1 MADKVRVEGLRE
13 LRRELKA
20 VDAQWPR
27 ELRKVNLA
35 IAEDVAERTRSNLA
49 GMGGSAPKVVST
61 VKALA
66 QQARAQVKAG
76 GKGDS
81 VAERVAGGNL
91 FGSNRYKQFP
101 TPGQYGIYNALA
113 EMKDDIEER
122 YLDMLDDLLARAFP
136 N

>member
-1 MADKVRVEGLRE
+1 MADQVRVTGLKE

-20 VDAQWPR
+20 VDAQWPKA
-27 ELRKVNLA
+27 LQKINKA
-35 IAEDVAERTRSNLA
+35 IAEDVAEGTRSNLA
-49 GMGGSAPKVVST
+49 GMGGSASKVVPT

-101 TPGQYGIYNALA
+101 PPGLYGIYKALA
-113 EMKDDIEER
+113 DLKDDIEER
-122 YLDMLDDLLARAFP
+122 YLEMLDDLLKQAFP
-136 N
+136 D

>member
-1 MADKVRVEGLRE
+1 MADSVRLTGLLE

-20 VDAQWPR
+20 VDAQWPKA
-27 ELRKVNLA
+27 LQKVNKS
-35 IAEDVAERTRSNLA
+35 IAEDVAEGTRSNLSS
-49 GMGGSAPKVVST
+49 MGGSAPKVVST

-101 TPGQYGIYNALA
+101 PPGLYGIYKALA
-113 EMKDDIEER
+113 DMKDDIEDR
-122 YLDMLDDLLARAFP
+122 YIEMLGELLARAFP

>member
-1 MADKVRVEGLRE
+1 MAEQVRVTGLKE
-13 LRRELKA
+13 LRAELRALEGAWPKELQKVNKA
-20 VDAQWPR
+20 VAEQ
-27 ELRKVNLA
+27 LA
-35 IAEDVAERTRSNLA
+35 EGTRSNLA

-66 QQARAQVKAG
+66 SQSRAQVKAG

-101 TPGQYGIYNALA
+101 PPGLYGIYKALSD
-113 EMKDDIEER
+113 MKDDIEDR
-122 YLDMLDDLLARAFP
+122 YIEMLGDLLARAFP
-136 N
+136 D

>member
-1 MADKVRVEGLRE
+1 MADQVRVTGLKE

-20 VDAQWPR
+20 VDAQWPKA
-27 ELRKVNLA
+27 LQKVNKA
-35 IAEDVAERTRSNLA
+35 IAEDVAEGTRANLA
-49 GMGGSAPKVVST
+49 GMGGSASKVVPT

-81 VAERVAGGNL
+81 IGERVAGGNL

-101 TPGQYGIYNALA
+101 KPGQYGIYKALA
-113 EMKDDIEER
+113 DMKDDIEER
-122 YLDMLDDLLARAFP
+122 YLDMLDDLLKRAFP
-136 N
+136 D

>member
-1 MADKVRVEGLRE
+1 MADQVRVEGLKE

-20 VDAQWPR
+20 LDAQWPKQLQ
-27 ELRKVNLA
+27 EFNKA
-35 IAEDVAERTRSNLA
+35 IAEDVAERTRANLA
-49 GMGGSAPKVVST
+49 GMGGSAPKVAST

-91 FGSNRYKQFP
+91 FGSTRYKQFP
-101 TPGQYGIYNALA
+101 PPGLYGIYKALA

-122 YLDMLDDLLARAFP
+122 YLEMLGDLLARAFP
-136 N
+136 D

>member
-1 MADKVRVEGLRE
+1 MADQLRVEGLKE

-20 VDAQWPR
+20 VDPQWPR
-27 ELRKVNLA
+27 ALQKVNKE
-35 IAEDVAERTRSNLA
+35 IAEQVAEGTRANLA
-49 GMGGSAPKVVST
+49 GMGGSAPKVAST

-101 TPGQYGIYNALA
+101 KPGLYGIYKALA

-122 YLDMLDDLLARAFP
+122 YLDMLDDLLKRAFP
-136 N
+136 D